1 MKKKLLLLVP
11 ALALMVFGISVPTST
26 KILRR
31 NNMISNPVTDL
42 TATTFTEL
50 KDALMTEGNIR
61 VVVTDHITITET
73 LNVGN
78 GTYQIVSNGDV
89 YLTRS
94 LGFLG
99 DLIYV
104 PENSAL
110 TIGVE
115 GTTHKI
121 TIDGNKANVA
131 EVDGS
136 LIENWGTLNLLDGVT
151 LTNNQSLTSGVAV
164 LSEVNSNL
172 TIDGA
177 TVSNN
182 TLELAGQYSAVYVKD
197 GSVLNV
203 KDATFTGNQ
212 TNASGASI
220 FVNAG
225 VTANV
230 ESATFTNNAC
240 TNGHGPAMAIKED
253 ATISNI
259 TVENNV
265 GGQAG
270 ALWIYN
276 GANVVISDSLFSNN
290 QSRNGGTIRIQDVTT
305 VTLDNCTFTGNG
317 AVEGKTISGGA
328 LYVQTGATLN
338 MVDCQLAGN
347 IVGNYGGAI
356 YAKECEVNLTNT
368 DFKENQSNFGS
379 ALALDNVK
387 FSATDCEI
395 SGNSLNN
402 TTSATVPGAVY
413 IYDNSDATLTNVLIK
428 NNTGSSQG
436 GGINVIDSKLTIYGS
451 EISGHKVSKTADG
464 SNPNGGGMYA
474 NDSTV
479 VINDSIIDNNIATKY
494 GGAIYSNNSDISLN
508 NSTISNSIAESSGG
522 AMFVNSGSTNVTG
535 GKFTNNISIS
545 GNGGAIANKGA
556 LYITNNALFE
566 SNISNMGGGAIYN
579 YEITKTVDDVA
590 VHTGCGY
597 ISINGATFSSNGGT
611 LTFDYNDASKTVKTK
626 TGGAINVITGDNLVI
641 KNATFEDN
649 SSSVAGGALCFNANS
664 ANEKCAHITTLSIEN
679 CVFTGNSATTNGG
692 AIYAYAT
699 EGVVSNSTFTG
710 GSSKYGG
717 LASVDSNSRI
727 EFVNV
732 TGSQNTLTATE
743 TDLRGKDIYVL
754 AVGDKNTVV
763 TLNGGSYENIGVQ
776 YGILRVGGDLKISEF
791 IRTWASVQVAYMY
804 VEIFDVIPNNIH
816 IQPKYGND
824 ETIELGKWALRL
836 DSDAKATPYEL
847 VNNFT
852 TQAVDGKTG
861 NYYFKVDGKYL
872 LRTPCDYLI
881 TTPSVCATTCPLGA
895 NTGDEVSFT
904 TINGY
909 SISNVKING
918 AEVTATDGVY
928 TFTMPDSAV
937 ELTYDYELLPLDI
950 GVDEEAQDF
959 IAVSSTAKLGEK
971 VTVTP
976 VIRDDWRV
984 TNVYYVYNYV
994 KYNLDYDTDTNTYS
1008 FTMFEGVDLS
1018 IEKIELYD
1026 IKFAEN
1032 EHITTTI
1039 MSNGN
1044 IVSTASENEQI
1055 SITVNSNHSRYM
1067 LDLANSYYTIEGD
1080 QNKYSISNLNFTM
1093 PSGNVTIT
1101 IEIIDIYE
1109 GFENIVEVY
1118 TFNDLVEASKLD
1130 RADIIINNDI
1140 EITNTI
1146 QFKDYGTYNIVG
1158 SGVRTIK
1165 RANGFVGAMFVM
1177 QDFTNLTI
1185 GVANSSDPTN
1195 TLTFDGNKANVTSEG
1210 SMFVVRRSAVLN
1222 INNYVTIKNNK
1233 VDLNSYYET
1242 YKEGTSVAGGSAIYI
1257 QAGVV
1262 YLNGGEI
1269 VDNESV
1275 NNGGAILNYG
1285 TIFVNSGKINN
1296 NHSDKNG
1303 GAIYNYRYIYLNGG
1317 EISHNESMAYGGAI
1331 YNTNNHYAVIEIRG
1345 GEISHNL
1352 AVSSG
1357 GALFN
1362 SHRAF
1367 AFIYDGNIVNNTS
1380 AKGNGG
1386 AIYSHGKMIVRGG
1399 YFANNSATYKDKN
1412 GGAIYLNTNT
1422 SQTKRFNAG
1431 ELYLHSATFENNAAY
1446 NGGAI
1451 ATYTNTQLFIYEDS
1465 TVTFKDNMALNR
1477 GGAIYLMSDKNIKH
1491 SVANIEGGIFT
1502 GNRGLYGKDI
1512 AIQYGVLNI
1521 GGKAVLDEVQ
1531 FIANPQAKYSYLN
1544 VISNMIDSFTVVPL
1558 SYSEESPTGYT
1569 FVRFENDVDSN
1580 KLLDTVLVKQKS
1592 GTAWKFVVNGNS
1604 LVLSQKQYDIT
1615 INEDVRAINIPF
1627 NANANEMVTIETRKG
1642 YKVTNLKYNGID
1654 IVNNSFRMPNE
1665 NVEIT
1670 YDFEY
1675 VDYLIIV
1682 KENSNGLIETSQV
1695 VAKIVDEVTLTI
1707 MPNAGYFLKALY
1719 LNGVKVGVENNTYT
1733 FVADKNIEVTASFE
1747 KIKYAV
1753 GLNYNYDNKFEIKY
1767 VDFGDKIKEETPKRS
1782 GYTFDGWYLD
1792 SGLTEKFNFSNPI
1805 TEVTQLYAKWV
1816 KEN

>member
-11 ALALMVFGISVPTST
+11 VLALIAFGISVPTSA
-26 KILRR
+26 KIIRR

-42 TATTFTEL
+42 SATTFTEL
-50 KDALMTEGNIR
+50 KDALMTEGNVR
-61 VVVTDHITITET
+61 VVVTDHITVSET

-104 PENSAL
+104 PENSSL

-121 TIDGNKANVA
+121 TLDGNKSNVA
-131 EVDGS
+131 DVDGS

-151 LTNNQSLTSGVAV
+151 LTNNNSITSGVAV

-182 TLELAGQYSAVYVKD
+182 TLELAGQYSAVYVKN
-197 GSVLNV
+197 GAVLNV
-203 KDATFTGNQ
+203 EDATFTGNE
-212 TNASGASI
+212 TNASGASLFI
-220 FVNAG
+220 NAG
-225 VTANV
+225 VTANI
-230 ESATFTNNAC
+230 EDSTFTNNTC
-240 TNGHGPAMAIKED
+240 TNGHGPAMAIKAD

-276 GANVVISDSLFSNN
+276 NSNVVISDSTFTNN
-290 QSRNGGTIRIQDVTT
+290 LSRNGGAIRIQDVTT
-305 VTLDNCTFTGNG
+305 VTLEDCTFTGNG

-328 LYVQTGATLN
+328 LYAQTGATLN
-338 MVDCQLAGN
+338 MVDCQLSGN

-368 DFKENQSNFGS
+368 DFTQNESHFGS
-379 ALALDNVK
+379 AIALDNVK
-387 FSATDCEI
+387 FTATDCEI
-395 SGNSLNN
+395 FENSLNN
-402 TTSATVPGAVY
+402 TESANVPGAVY
-413 IYDNSDATLTNVLIK
+413 IYDNSDAALTNVLIK

-436 GGINVIDSKLTIYGS
+436 GGISVVNSKLTLTEC
-451 EISGHKVSKTADG
+451 EIKDHKVSKTTDS
-464 SNPNGGGMYA
+464 SNPYGGAMYA
-474 NDSTV
+474 NGSTV
-479 VINDSIIDNNIATKY
+479 VINDSVIDNNIATKY
-494 GGAIYSNNSDISLN
+494 GGAIYANNSNISLN
-508 NSTISNSIAESSGG
+508 NSTVSNSIAESSGG
-522 AMFVNSGSTNVTG
+522 AMFVNSGSTYVNG
-535 GKFTNNISIS
+535 GQFVNNISIS
-545 GNGGAIANKGA
+545 GNGGAIANKGD

-579 YEITKTVDDVA
+579 YELTQTVDGVA
-590 VHTGCGY
+590 VHAGCAY
-597 ISINGATFSSNGGT
+597 ISVDGATFKSNGGT
-611 LTFDYNDASKTVKTK
+611 LTFDYNGASKTVKTK
-626 TGGAINVITGDNLVI
+626 TGGAINIITGDNLVI

-649 SSSVAGGALCFNANS
+649 SSTSNGGALCFNINS
-664 ANEKCAHITTLSIEN
+664 SSEKCEHITTLNIDN
-679 CVFTGNSATTNGG
+679 CKFIGNSTTTNGG

-699 EGVVSNSTFTG
+699 EGTISNSTFIG

-732 TGSQNTLTATE
+732 TGSNNSLTAGE

-754 AVGDKNTVV
+754 ATGDKNTVV

-776 YGILRVGGDLKISEF
+776 YGILRVGGNLTISEF
-791 IRTWASVQVAYMY
+791 IRTWASLQTTYVY
-804 VEIFDVIPNNIH
+804 VEVFDIIPNPIH
-816 IQPKYGND
+816 IQPKYATESLTD
-824 ETIELGKWALRL
+824 GKFLLRI
-836 DSDAKATPYEL
+836 DSDAKANVYQL

-852 TQAVDGKTG
+852 TQAIDGKTE
-861 NYYFKVDGKYL
+861 NYYFRVEGNNL
-872 LRTPCDYLI
+872 LRTECDYFI
-881 TTPSVCATTCPLGA
+881 TTPLVCATTCPLGA
-895 NTGDEVSFT
+895 NAGDEISFT

-918 AEVTATDGVY
+918 TEITATDGVY

-950 GVDEEAQDF
+950 GVDEGAKDY
-959 IAVSSTAKLGEK
+959 ISVASTAKLGEK

-976 VIRDDWRV
+976 IVNNEYRV
-984 TNVYYVYNYV
+984 TNVYYTYNYV
-994 KYNLDYDTDTNTYS
+994 KYNLDYDSETNTYS
-1008 FTMFEGVDLS
+1008 FTMFEGVDLK
-1018 IEKIELYD
+1018 IEKIVLFD
-1026 IKFAEN
+1026 VKFADN

-1039 MSNGN
+1039 LSDGRV
-1044 IVSTASENEQI
+1044 VSTASQGEEI
-1055 SITVNSNHSRYM
+1055 AITVEANHSRYM
-1067 LDLANSYYTIEGD
+1067 LDLANSYYMIEGD
-1080 QNKYSISNLNFTM
+1080 QTKYSISSLNFTM
-1093 PSGNVTIT
+1093 PSGDVTIT
-1101 IEIIDIYE
+1101 IEVVDIYE
-1109 GFENIVEVY
+1109 EFENIVEVY

-1130 RADIIINNDI
+1130 TADIIINQDI
-1140 EITNTI
+1140 EITSTI

-1165 RANGFVGAMFVM
+1165 RANNFTGAMFVI
-1177 QDFTNLTI
+1177 QEFTEVTL

-1195 TLTFDGNKANVTSEG
+1195 TLTFDGNKENVTSQG

-1222 INNYVTIKNNK
+1222 INNYVIIKNNK
-1233 VDLNSYYET
+1233 VDLNNYYET
-1242 YKEGTSVAGGSAIYI
+1242 YKESTSLAGGSAIYI

-1269 VDNESV
+1269 IDNESL

-1285 TIFVNSGKINN
+1285 TIFINSGRISNN
-1296 NHSDKNG
+1296 YSAKDG

-1317 EISHNESMAYGGAI
+1317 EVSYNEAMAYGGAI
-1331 YNTNNHYAVIEIRG
+1331 YNNNNHYCVIEIRG
-1345 GEISHNL
+1345 GELSHNVS
-1352 AVSSG
+1352 VSSG

-1367 AFIYDGNIVNNTS
+1367 AFIYDGNIVNNAST
-1380 AKGNGG
+1380 KGNGG
-1386 AIYSHGKMIVRGG
+1386 AIYTHGKMIVRGG

-1422 SQTKRFNAG
+1422 SQAQRFNAG
-1431 ELYLHSATFENNAAY
+1431 ELYLYSATFENNSAY

-1465 TVTFKDNMALNR
+1465 VVTFKDNTALNR

-1491 SVANIEGGIFT
+1491 SVANIEGGEFT
-1502 GNRGLYGKDI
+1502 NNRGVYGKDI

-1531 FIANPQAKYSYLN
+1531 FVASPQAKYGYLN
-1544 VISNMIDSFTVVPL
+1544 VTSNMVDTFTIVPL
-1558 SYSEESPTGYT
+1558 SYSEQSSTYT
-1569 FVRFENDVDSN
+1569 FVRFEDDVDSN
-1580 KLLDTVLVKQKS
+1580 KLLDTISVKQKS
-1592 GTAWKFVVNGNS
+1592 GTTWTFVVSGNS
-1604 LVLSQKQYDIT
+1604 LVLSQRQYAIN
-1615 INEDVRAINIPF
+1615 INEDVRAINVPF
-1627 NANANEMVTIETRKG
+1627 NANANEVVTVETRKG

-1654 IVNNSFRMPNE
+1654 ILNNSFRMPE
-1665 NVEIT
+1665 GNVEIT
-1670 YDFEY
+1670 YDYEY

-1682 KENSNGLIETSQV
+1682 KENNNGLIETSRV
-1695 VAKIVDEVTLTI
+1695 VATINDEVTLTVT
-1707 MPNAGYFLKALY
+1707 PNAGYFLKALY
-1719 LNGVKVGVENNTYT
+1719 INGVKVDAKDNTYT
-1733 FVADKNIEVTASFE
+1733 FVTDKNVEITASFE
-1747 KIKYAV
+1747 KVKYAV
-1753 GLNYNYDNKFEIKY
+1753 GLNYNYDNKFEIQY
-1767 VDFGDKIKEETPKRS
+1767 IYYGSKIKEETPKRS
-1782 GYTFDGWYLD
+1782 GYTFAGWFTD
-1792 SGLTEKFNFSNPI
+1792 VELTQEFDFNSTI
-1805 TEVTQLYAKWV
+1805 TGVTQLYAKWV
-1816 KEN
+1816 KAN